1 MVRAAADM
9 PFVNLRDQAAGTEC
23 AFEESV
29 EAWYSIDVKTSN
41 TQDLPRVYWR
51 GPSSSDHD
59 EAHIGANQKCTLV
72 LYLTNT
78 QSW

>member
-1 MVRAAADM
+1 
-9 PFVNLRDQAAGTEC
+9 
-23 AFEESV
+23 
-29 EAWYSIDVKTSN
+29 
-41 TQDLPRVYWR
+41 VYWR

-59 EAHIGANQKCTLV
+59 EAHIGDNQKCTLV